1 MDTYALLTNTMKVNT
16 RATQKVIALHHQG
29 YVFDFYLSDHQ
40 KISCIQDNQCFSF
53 ENFEIKVI
61 DHAYDQLSN
70 SFKYI
75 YTIKTCCGAMG
86 LLLADTL
93 CFVGNT

>member
-1 MDTYALLTNTMKVNT
+1 MSTHAFFANPRKVN
-16 RATQKVIALHHQG
+16 AGVTQKVIDLHHLG

-53 ENFEIKVI
+53 ENVEIEVI
-61 DHAYDQLSN
+61 DQVYDQFSH

-75 YTIKTCCGAMG
+75 HTIKTCCGAMG
-86 LLLADTL
+86 LLLTDTI
-93 CFVGNT
+93 CFVGAA